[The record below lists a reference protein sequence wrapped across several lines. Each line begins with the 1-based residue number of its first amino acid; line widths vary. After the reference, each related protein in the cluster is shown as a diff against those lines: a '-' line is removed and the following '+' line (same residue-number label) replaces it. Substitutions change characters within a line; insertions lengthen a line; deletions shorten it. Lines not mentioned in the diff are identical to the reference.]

1 MKKYLNYAFLGLL
14 LTGFAIASCDN
25 SDKRGGR
32 TDTPTS
38 GEISFAADESF
49 SPVIGELIDQ
59 FQFKYP
65 KAKLNPIYTNENDGF
80 NLIKEMKTCLF
91 FTSRPLKDSEVAYL
105 KTKKQLPSVF
115 PIGYDGLA
123 IIVNPNNNDTCISV
137 KDFKRIL
144 QGEVT
149 KWNEVYKNS
158 KLGDF
163 EVVFDNNQSATL
175 HYVVDSILDG
185 KPIDNPHI
193 TAAKTSADVIDYVH
207 DTPNAIG
214 VIGSNWLNDKRDST
228 NLTFKKEIRTM
239 FVSAMPKATLEN
251 SWRPYQYY
259 IYNANYPLIRTLY
272 ILLNDTHMGLPT
284 GFANFIISQDRG
296 QKIILKTG
304 LLPAYGNL
312 TVRNIHVSE

>member
-25 SDKRGGR
+25 NDKRGGR

-228 NLTFKKEIRTM
+228 NLTFIKNIRVM
-239 FVSAMPKATLEN
+239 SVSVKDEATPSN
-251 SWRPYQYY
+251 SWKPYQAYLLDGRY
-259 IYNANYPLIRTLY
+259 PFARTIYAICVDPQRALPWSFANYVTSPVGQLIV
-272 ILLNDTHMGLPT
+272 
-284 GFANFIISQDRG
+284 
-296 QKIILKTG
+296 LKTG
-304 LLPAYGNL
+304 LLPYRGDITL
-312 TVRNIHVSE
+312 KKVNIKK

>member
-1 MKKYLNYAFLGLL
+1 MKKAIISTFIGLL
-14 LTGFAIASCDN
+14 LSGTILVSCDN

-38 GEISFAADESF
+38 GEISFVADESF

-59 FQFKYP
+59 FEFKYP
-65 KAKLNPIYTNENDGF
+65 KAKLNPIYTNENEGF
-80 NLIKEMKTCLF
+80 NQIKDLKTCLF
-91 FTSRPLKDSEVAYL
+91 FTSRPLKESEEAYL
-105 KTKKQLPSVF
+105 KTKRQLPSVF

-149 KWNEVYKNS
+149 KWNEIYKNS

-163 EVVFDNNQSATL
+163 DVVFDNKESATL

-185 KPIDNPHI
+185 KPIDNPHV

-207 DTPNAIG
+207 ETPNAIG
-214 VIGSNWLNDKRDST
+214 IIGSNWLNDKRDST
-228 NLTFKKEIRTM
+228 NLTFIKKVHVMSVTVKDI
-239 FVSAMPKATLEN
+239 ATPSN
-251 SWRPYQYY
+251 SWKPYQAYLLDGRY
-259 IYNANYPLIRTLY
+259 PFARTIYAICVDPQRALPWSFANYVTS
-272 ILLNDTHMGLPT
+272 PT
-284 GFANFIISQDRG
+284 GQLIV
-296 QKIILKTG
+296 LKTG
-304 LLPAYGNL
+304 LLPYRGDITFKRVN
-312 TVRNIHVSE
+312 VKK

>member
-80 NLIKEMKTCLF
+80 NLIKETKTCLF

-228 NLTFKKEIRTM
+228 NLTFIKNIRVM
-239 FVSAMPKATLEN
+239 SVSVKDEATPSN
-251 SWRPYQYY
+251 SWKPYQAYLLDGRY
-259 IYNANYPLIRTLY
+259 PFARTIYAICVDPQRALPWSFANYVTSPVGQLIV
-272 ILLNDTHMGLPT
+272 
-284 GFANFIISQDRG
+284 
-296 QKIILKTG
+296 LKTG
-304 LLPAYGNL
+304 LLPYRGDITL
-312 TVRNIHVSE
+312 KKVNIKK

>member
-1 MKKYLNYAFLGLL
+1 MKRLLYIASIGIL
-14 LTGFAIASCDN
+14 LTGFAFVSCDN

-49 SPVIGELIDQ
+49 SPVIGELVDQ
-59 FQFKYP
+59 FEFKYP
-65 KAKLNPIYTNENDGF
+65 KAKLTPIYTNENDGF
-80 NLIKEMKTCLF
+80 NLIKDMKTCLF

-105 KTKKQLPSVF
+105 KTKKQIPSVF

-163 EVVFDNNQSATL
+163 DVVFDNNQSATL

-228 NLTFKKEIRTM
+228 NLTFIKNIRVM
-239 FVSAMPKATLEN
+239 SVSVKDEATPGN
-251 SWRPYQYY
+251 SWKPYQAYLLDGRY
-259 IYNANYPLIRTLY
+259 PFARTIYAICVDPQRALPWSFANYVTSPVGQLIV
-272 ILLNDTHMGLPT
+272 
-284 GFANFIISQDRG
+284 
-296 QKIILKTG
+296 LKTG
-304 LLPAYGNL
+304 LLPYRGDITL
-312 TVRNIHVSE
+312 KKVNIKK

>member
-193 TAAKTSADVIDYVH
+193 TAAKTSAAVIDYVH

-228 NLTFKKEIRTM
+228 NLTFIKNIRVM
-239 FVSAMPKATLEN
+239 SVSVKDEATPGN
-251 SWRPYQYY
+251 SWKPYQAYLLDGRY
-259 IYNANYPLIRTLY
+259 PFARTIYAICVDPQRALPWSFANYVTSPVGQLIV
-272 ILLNDTHMGLPT
+272 
-284 GFANFIISQDRG
+284 
-296 QKIILKTG
+296 LKTG
-304 LLPAYGNL
+304 LLPYRGDITL
-312 TVRNIHVSE
+312 KKVNIKK

>member
-228 NLTFKKEIRTM
+228 NLTFIKNIRVM
-239 FVSAMPKATLEN
+239 SVSVKDEATPSN
-251 SWRPYQYY
+251 SWKPYQAYLLDGRY
-259 IYNANYPLIRTLY
+259 PFARTIYAICVDPQRALPWSFANYVTSPVGQLIV
-272 ILLNDTHMGLPT
+272 
-284 GFANFIISQDRG
+284 
-296 QKIILKTG
+296 LKTG
-304 LLPAYGNL
+304 LLPYRGDITL
-312 TVRNIHVSE
+312 KKVNIKK

>member
-1 MKKYLNYAFLGLL
+1 MY
-14 LTGFAIASCDN
+14 
-25 SDKRGGR
+25 
-32 TDTPTS
+32 TD
-38 GEISFAADESF
+38 
-49 SPVIGELIDQ
+49 
-59 FQFKYP
+59 
-65 KAKLNPIYTNENDGF
+65 ENDGF

-228 NLTFKKEIRTM
+228 NLTFIKNIRVM
-239 FVSAMPKATLEN
+239 SVSVKDEATPGN
-251 SWRPYQYY
+251 SWKPYQAYLLDGRY
-259 IYNANYPLIRTLY
+259 PFARTIYAICVDPQRALPWSFANYVTSPVGQLIV
-272 ILLNDTHMGLPT
+272 
-284 GFANFIISQDRG
+284 
-296 QKIILKTG
+296 LKTG
-304 LLPAYGNL
+304 LLPYRGDITL
-312 TVRNIHVSE
+312 KKVNIKK

>member
-1 MKKYLNYAFLGLL
+1 MKKAIINTFIGLL
-14 LTGFAIASCDN
+14 LSGTILVSCDN

-38 GEISFAADESF
+38 GEISFVADESF

-59 FQFKYP
+59 FEFKYP
-65 KAKLNPIYTNENDGF
+65 KAKLNPIYTNENEGF
-80 NLIKEMKTCLF
+80 NQIRDLKTCLF
-91 FTSRPLKDSEVAYL
+91 FTSRPLKESEEAYL
-105 KTKKQLPSVF
+105 KTKRQLPSVF

-149 KWNEVYKNS
+149 KWNEIYKNS

-163 EVVFDNNQSATL
+163 DVVFDNKESATL

-185 KPIDNPHI
+185 KPIDNPHV

-207 DTPNAIG
+207 ETPNAIG
-214 VIGSNWLNDKRDST
+214 IIGSNWLNDKRDST
-228 NLTFKKEIRTM
+228 NLTFIKKVHVMSVT
-239 FVSAMPKATLEN
+239 VKDTATPSN
-251 SWRPYQYY
+251 SWKPYQAYLLDGRY
-259 IYNANYPLIRTLY
+259 PYARTIYAICVDPQRALPWSFANYVTS
-272 ILLNDTHMGLPT
+272 PT
-284 GFANFIISQDRG
+284 GQLIV
-296 QKIILKTG
+296 LKTG
-304 LLPAYGNL
+304 LLPYRGDITFKRVN
-312 TVRNIHVSE
+312 VKK